1 VAQRYG
7 SHIYLHTGYASPNV
21 PGQPPLVDHADN
33 QAVRWVLDSSWHFAS
48 AVATL
53 AFGPFLEAYPDVTV
67 QIAMLGGA
75 GFAALVAEQAQLGA
89 QRTGITDVRAR
100 FRQIWLDTGAAGSGP
115 AAIAAAIRVLGA
127 DRIVFGSDFAP
138 VPAVPP
144 IIENV
149 LAAAT
154 SRAEAD
160 AVFHNNAR
168 SLLERFGVNHFA
180 AAA

>member
-1 VAQRYG
+1 
-7 SHIYLHTGYASPNV
+7 
-21 PGQPPLVDHADN
+21 
-33 QAVRWVLDSSWHFAS
+33 
-48 AVATL
+48 
-53 AFGPFLEAYPDVTV
+53 
-67 QIAMLGGA
+67 
-75 GFAALVAEQAQLGA
+75 
-89 QRTGITDVRAR
+89 
-100 FRQIWLDTGAAGSGP
+100 
-115 AAIAAAIRVLGA
+115 
-127 DRIVFGSDFAP
+127 VFGSDFAP

-149 LAAAT
+149 LAAVT